1 MRCLRVAAMT
11 ALGCVQLA
19 GTASAASDG
28 AEAPDPFARQEEV
41 VALVLDQDPRFADA
55 LDYEHQR
62 VVASANF
69 DLLGEVLGTST
80 YHVLPTQN
88 VWYAPL
94 IDFGHGG
101 SALVEIILVEG
112 CAVPE
117 DDSELLTPD
126 LSRYEDPCAWRHS
139 WVYRVQPDDTVTLL
153 YDEGDPDPMAS
164 G

>member
-1 MRCLRVAAMT
+1 MRGWRVAVAT
-11 ALGCVQLA
+11 VLGCVLVA
-19 GTASAASDG
+19 GTAAAASDE

-41 VALVLDQDPRFADA
+41 VALVLAQDERYADA
-55 LDYEHQR
+55 LDYEVQR
-62 VVASANF
+62 IKGSQTF
-69 DLLGEVLGTST
+69 HTLEEVLGTS
-80 YHVLPTQN
+80 YYRALPTQA

-94 IDFGHGG
+94 MDFGDGG